1 MIKKITL
8 MLSLLFMLSAC
19 SVKTL
24 HLTQEQASRIPPM
37 GNVKVI
43 LPELSKHNIQF
54 ASTPSLFITYRSSD
68 LNKIKTG
75 KYLFI
80 SLDEATNNQEYVIS
94 VPDYEGATVGS
105 ISLLIAYSV
114 NGDSTIYAN
123 APIKLNAIYYED
135 RYEIDKLLKEKHY
148 KNGDSIDYIFDIKIQ
163 PNLKLKGLYFYTDK
177 DVVYG
182 SGLSSV

>member
-8 MLSLLFMLSAC
+8 ISFLLFMLSAC

-24 HLTQEQASRIPPM
+24 HLTQEQAKEVSSM
-37 GNVKVI
+37 GYVKVTF
-43 LPELSKHNIQF
+43 PNLSERNIGLT
-54 ASTPSLFITYRSSD
+54 SKPLLFVTYRSSD
-68 LNKIKTG
+68 LKKIKRE

-80 SLDEATNNQEYVIS
+80 SLDEATNNQEYVINI
-94 VPDYEGATVGS
+94 PDYKDATVDD
-105 ISLLIAYSV
+105 ISLLIAYRI

-123 APIKLNAIYYED
+123 ASIKLAAIYDED
-135 RYEIDKLLKEKHY
+135 RYEIEKLWKAKHY
-148 KNGDSIDYIFDIKIQ
+148 KNGDSINYIFDIKIQ

-177 DVVYG
+177 EVIYG